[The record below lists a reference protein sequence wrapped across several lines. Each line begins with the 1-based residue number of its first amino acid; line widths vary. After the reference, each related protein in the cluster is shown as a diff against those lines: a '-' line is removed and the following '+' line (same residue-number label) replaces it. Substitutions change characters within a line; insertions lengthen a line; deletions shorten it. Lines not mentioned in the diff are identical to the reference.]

1 MSDAETPQDSAATPD
16 PEGPMCY
23 GFAADG
29 VWMDTHYGWVIPDE
43 ASVADGGSS
52 AVSLGSQGVDS
63 MVNMPSNRRAFD
75 SRSGTTLTDRP
86 VCAMSL
92 GTP

>member
-1 MSDAETPQDSAATPD
+1 MSDPTTATHE

-43 ASVADGGSS
+43 ASVADAGEAGPTTERDSQRS
-52 AVSLGSQGVDS
+52 AARDE
-63 MVNMPSNRRAFD
+63 
-75 SRSGTTLTDRP
+75 
-86 VCAMSL
+86 
-92 GTP
+92 